1 VNNSVRGRA
10 WINSNRSL
18 AISNP
23 IRSVAKTH
31 PSRSLAMSNL
41 SKPLAMFKAH
51 QQAEAGGES
60 TVSIHGE
67 NGINDG
73 HLGVRA
79 SALFANAA
87 ADLRCAETQ

>member
-1 VNNSVRGRA
+1 MDQLQQILGDKQPHQVHCKDPPQQVLGHEQ
-10 WINSNRSL
+10 L
-18 AISNP
+18 EQ
-23 IRSVAKTH
+23 
-31 PSRSLAMSNL
+31 
-41 SKPLAMFKAH
+41 AH

-73 HLGVRA
+73 HLGMRA